1 MPYMKSVAVV
11 FGIGVGSRYEK
22 KENNGI
28 SHLIEHMLFKGTKK
42 RKNSLEIS
50 QAIEGV
56 GGEINAATSK
66 EVTQIYARIP
76 QEKFKIALE
85 VIADIL
91 LNSLFREADLQKE
104 KLIIIEEIKK
114 YEDLPEELVELLL
127 DKVIW
132 GNHPLGRTIL
142 GEERI
147 ISRLQRVDLLS
158 FLSQFYQP
166 NNLVVSVA
174 GNIKTKEVVTQI
186 RRYFQKVKEGKI
198 RKYLPARINQQ
209 TIRFETKFKRSNQAH
224 LAFGFPGI
232 SRLDYR
238 RYSLDLLD
246 IILGSGLS
254 SRLFQEIRMKKG
266 LAYDIHSYIQYFN
279 DTGSFNIYAGV
290 EASRLREA
298 LQALIEEL
306 KRIKENKVPEEELKK
321 AKEMYKGALSL
332 SLESTLSRAF
342 WWGNRILFYGE
353 PITFEEVKER
363 IEEVKKEDIQSLA
376 QHIFTSDRINLSLI
390 GPFKK
395 TTLEEDQA
403 ILQELS

>member
-1 MPYMKSVAVV
+1 MKSVAVV

-42 RKNSLEIS
+42 RKSSLEIS

-91 LNSLFREADLQKE
+91 LNSLFREADLEKE

-186 RRYFQKVKEGKI
+186 RRYFQEVKEGKI
-198 RKYLPARINQQ
+198 REYLPARINQQ

-254 SRLFQEIRMKKG
+254 SRLFQEIRMKKS

-290 EASRLREA
+290 EASRLGEA
-298 LQALIEEL
+298 LQAVIEEL

>member
-1 MPYMKSVAVV
+1 MPYMKSVAIV

-22 KENNGI
+22 RENNGI
-28 SHLIEHMLFKGTKK
+28 SHLIEHMLFKGTAR
-42 RKNSLEIS
+42 RKNTLEIS

-76 QEKFKIALE
+76 RGKFKIALE

-91 LNSLFREADLQKE
+91 LNSLLREEDLERE

-127 DKVIW
+127 DKVLW

-142 GEERI
+142 GEERV
-147 ISRLQRVDLLS
+147 ISKLQRDDLLS
-158 FLSQFYQP
+158 FLNQFYRP
-166 NNLVVSVA
+166 NNFVVSVA

-186 RRYFQKVKEGKI
+186 KKYFQEVEAGKVRE
-198 RKYLPARINQQ
+198 YLPVRINQQ
-209 TIRFETKFKRSNQAH
+209 TIRYKVKFKRSNQAH

-232 SRLDYR
+232 SRLDFR

-254 SRLFQEIRMKKG
+254 SRLFQEIRVKKS
-266 LAYDIHSYIQYFN
+266 LAYDIHSFIQYFD
-279 DTGSFNIYAGV
+279 DTGSFNIYAGI
-290 EASRLREA
+290 EASRLKEI
-298 LQALIEEL
+298 LQAVIAEL
-306 KRIKENKVPEEELKK
+306 SRIKENKVPEEELKK

-332 SLESTLSRAF
+332 SLEGTLSRAF

-353 PITFEEVKER
+353 PITFQEVKER

-376 QHIFTSDRINLSLI
+376 QDILSSDRINLSLV
-390 GPFKK
+390 GPFRDIH
-395 TTLEEDQA
+395 LEEGRT
-403 ILQELS
+403 ILQQLS

>member
-42 RKNSLEIS
+42 RKSSLEIS

-91 LNSLFREADLQKE
+91 LNSLFREADLEKE

-186 RRYFQKVKEGKI
+186 RRYFQEVKEGKI
-198 RKYLPARINQQ
+198 REYLPARINQQ

-254 SRLFQEIRMKKG
+254 SRLFQEIRMKKS

-290 EASRLREA
+290 EASRLGEA
-298 LQALIEEL
+298 LQAVIEEL